1 MARPPQAL
9 TIVNPTASKRNVA
22 VLVEIWSDVV
32 CPWCAI
38 GRQRFLTALDGFAH
52 RDEVEVVFR
61 SFELDP
67 GAPDHREGSAAEH
80 VARKYG
86 MSVDEA
92 RRSQDHLEEV
102 AAVDGVELHFERTRS
117 GNTFDAHR
125 LLHLARE
132 RGLQHEL
139 KAALMHGFFAEG
151 LAVGD
156 PIELAAVA
164 VSVGLD
170 ATEVAEVL
178 EGNRYADEVRSDEE
192 RARSYEITGVPFFL
206 IDGRFAIPGA
216 QPVERFALGLDR
228 AWERSTV
235 ASGTNGVRG

>member
-1 MARPPQAL
+1 M
-9 TIVNPTASKRNVA
+9 
-22 VLVEIWSDVV
+22 LVEIWSDVV

-52 RDEVEVVFR
+52 RDDVEVVFR

-67 GAPDHREGSAAEH
+67 GAPPVRTGSAPEH
-80 VARKYG
+80 IARKYG
-86 MSVDEA
+86 MSVDDA
-92 RRSQDHLEEV
+92 KRSQDHLEEV
-102 AAVDGVELHFERTRS
+102 AALDGVEIHFDHTRA

-125 LLHLARE
+125 LLHLASTH
-132 RGLQHEL
+132 GLQMEL
-139 KAALMHGFFAEG
+139 KAALMHAFFAEG

-156 PIELAAVA
+156 PDELTNVA

-170 ATEVAEVL
+170 ADEVAAVL
-178 EGNRYADEVRSDEE
+178 AGDRYALEVRADEE

-216 QPVERFALGLDR
+216 QPVERFALGLER
-228 AWERSTV
+228 AWEKITATPV
-235 ASGTNGVRG
+235 GD